1 MDSSIWRRA
10 FDGSEAGWLGGGVDF
25 WAKRIPAQIA
35 AVADKLDRPRTILAE
50 VEIMEV
56 NKANST
62 PVPLVNTAVD
72 TKLHVAPEL
81 TQAVKAVNGAKL
93 FGQDSELSFLM
104 DRESKRFVVR
114 LVDKNTRKVIRQI
127 PAETIL
133 RQAQGLQNS

>member
-10 FDGSEAGWLGGGVDF
+10 FEGSEAGWAAGAPGF
-25 WAKRIPAQIA
+25 CAKRIPVQIA
-35 AVADKLDRPRTILAE
+35 TVVDKRHRPRTTLAK
-50 VEIMEV
+50 VDMMEV

-62 PVPLVNTAVD
+62 PVPLVNTAVE
-72 TKLHVAPEL
+72 TKLPVAPEL

-114 LVDKNTRKVIRQI
+114 LIDKNTGKVIRQI
-127 PAETIL
+127 PAATIL
-133 RQAQGLQNS
+133 SQAAGLKNV